1 MSPKQVSFYT
11 AAGWKWQV
19 YRRAL
24 EAAGSEGIDQGGFIR
39 TVMADSELR
48 GLGKQAAEYAAK
60 MSQQAR
66 GMGEDQRKARLGTG
80 LLKEKEVLAGAV
92 DFFRRELKAE
102 VRVWAEDE
110 ESVGEPKGRA
120 RLAGAYRP
128 ALFG

>member
-1 MSPKQVSFYT
+1 MSPKQVSFY
-11 AAGWKWQV
+11 AAAEWKWRV

-24 EAAGSEGIDQGGFIR
+24 EAAGSEGMDQGGFIR
-39 TVMADSELR
+39 TVMAESELR
-48 GLGKQAAEYAAK
+48 GLGKQAADYSIK
-60 MSQQAR
+60 VFQQAR
-66 GMGEDQRKARLGTG
+66 GMGEDQRKARSVTG

-110 ESVGEPKGRA
+110 DSVVDPKGRA